1 MLANVSRLVDASLK
15 NNAALK
21 AVRALPDYLQ
31 ELGDQDKKTDAV
43 RVVDDGR
50 ERYFKG
56 EASLMRAMAGFTAD
70 RWPAGLA
77 PFKTMKRLL
86 TAGVTADPAFIV
98 RNFTRDVLYSW
109 GVSRDRMTPLVDSLK
124 GVKAALTHD
133 EDTQAIMFA
142 GASFLGGGQFGGD
155 FDTQADTLRRDR
167 KSTRLNSSH

>member
-21 AVRALPDYLQ
+21 AVRALPDYFQ

-50 ERYFKG
+50 ARYFKG

-86 TAGVTADPAFIV
+86 TPGVTADPAFIV
-98 RNFTRDVLYSW
+98 RTFPRDVLYSW
-109 GVSRDRMTPLVDSLK
+109 RSEAHTSELQSLMR
-124 GVKAALTHD
+124 
-133 EDTQAIMFA
+133 I
-142 GASFLGGGQFGGD
+142 S
-155 FDTQADTLRRDR
+155 
-167 KSTRLNSSH
+167 